1 MTFLE
6 NCIKCK
12 FIKAKFK
19 WLPHDLFSIVIEV
32 IVGFFKITVKKKTH
46 NIKFPILTT
55 CDCTVQWV
63 KYIHIVL

>member
-32 IVGFFKITVKKKTH
+32 IVGFFKITVKKKNT
-46 NIKFPILTT
+46 
-55 CDCTVQWV
+55 
-63 KYIHIVL
+63 